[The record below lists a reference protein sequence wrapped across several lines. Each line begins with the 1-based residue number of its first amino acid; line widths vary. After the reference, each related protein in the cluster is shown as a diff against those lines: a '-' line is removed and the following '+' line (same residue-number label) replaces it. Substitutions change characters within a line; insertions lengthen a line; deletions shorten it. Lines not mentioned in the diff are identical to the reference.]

1 MDPERGTVAQREYEE
16 RQKRQE
22 KGPVKREED
31 RGAGSL
37 KVRPYEEL
45 KGYRAGLW
53 TLMGGTSDI
62 DGCIR

>member
-37 KVRPYEEL
+37 KVRP
-45 KGYRAGLW
+45 
-53 TLMGGTSDI
+53 
-62 DGCIR
+62 